1 MKNHKLAKS
10 ISDCSWSEFLR
21 QLKYKSEWN
30 ERNLIT
36 IDKFFPSSKTCNKCK
51 FVNQDLTLEDREWVC
66 PVCGSK
72 LNRDKNAS
80 ENILEQGIKI
90 YSGCGMQSESKQKR
104 GEALPIEA
112 SLRATKPKH
121 L

>member
-1 MKNHKLAKS
+1 LA
-10 ISDCSWSEFLR
+10 
-21 QLKYKSEWN
+21 
-30 ERNLIT
+30 
-36 IDKFFPSSKTCNKCK
+36 
-51 FVNQDLTLEDREWVC
+51 DREWVC

-80 ENILEQGIKI
+80 DNILEQGLSNFNDKN
-90 YSGCGMQSESKQKR
+90 SGCGTYSESKQKR